1 MDGKMWHAMSE
12 DEVLKVLKT
21 SRNGLSSEEAK
32 RRLVEYGPNKL
43 VSRGGVSP
51 LKIFL
56 NQFKDIFVLMLIAA
70 VIISVTMALLK
81 PEGTTEDYADALTI
95 GAIVIL
101 NAVIGFAQEYR
112 SERAIEAMRK
122 LTAPK
127 ATVIRDGRNV
137 IIPAEEVVPG
147 DILVLETGDRVAADA
162 RLLETVELK

>member
-12 DEVLKVLKT
+12 DEVLKALKT

-43 VSRGGVSP
+43 VSKGGVSP

-70 VIISVTMALLK
+70 VIISVAMALLK
-81 PEGTTEDYADALTI
+81 PEGTTEDYADAITI
-95 GAIVIL
+95 GTIVIL